1 MTNEKIFIIA
11 QGFYGNRTATEIN
24 KNEVDSFLSG
34 FLSPEL
40 FSERNKTIDRKVVAV
55 PGIDNI
61 VIVYDQNQENENIQE
76 YGEKYITC
84 TIPTIDLKL
93 HSRCFACRIDDKGE
107 LQSLEK
113 GDGEKFIGYFP
124 IR

>member
-40 FSERNKTIDRKVVAV
+40 FSEKDKTIDRKVVAV

-84 TIPTIDLKL
+84 TIPAIDFKL

>member
-24 KNEVDSFLSG
+24 KNEVDIFLSG
-34 FLSPEL
+34 FLSQEL
-40 FSERNKTIDRKVVAV
+40 FSGRDKTIDRKVVAV

-84 TIPTIDLKL
+84 TIPTIDFKL

>member
-40 FSERNKTIDRKVVAV
+40 FSERDKTIDRKVVAV
-55 PGIDNI
+55 PGIVNI
-61 VIVYDQNQENENIQE
+61 VIV
-76 YGEKYITC
+76 
-84 TIPTIDLKL
+84 
-93 HSRCFACRIDDKGE
+93 
-107 LQSLEK
+107 
-113 GDGEKFIGYFP
+113 
-124 IR
+124 